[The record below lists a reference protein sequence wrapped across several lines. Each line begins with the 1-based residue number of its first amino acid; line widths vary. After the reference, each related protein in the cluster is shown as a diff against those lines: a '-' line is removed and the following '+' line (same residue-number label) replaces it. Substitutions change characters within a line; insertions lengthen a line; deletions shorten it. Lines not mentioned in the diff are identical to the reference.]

1 MNTAVS
7 ETYFLVTPGGSDRH
21 RALFCLTSLLSP
33 RIPVERCFRF
43 DPLPDFSPLSFCS
56 SPGGRYAPT
65 VLTNPSASRHSFP
78 QEYLQITDC
87 RMSPSLL

>member
-33 RIPVERCFRF
+33 RIPANYRLPHVFLP
-43 DPLPDFSPLSFCS
+43 PLTSSVAAVPFCLCILRGGGFLCLFHS
-56 SPGGRYAPT
+56 S
-65 VLTNPSASRHSFP
+65 
-78 QEYLQITDC
+78 
-87 RMSPSLL
+87 